1 MKMLNK
7 ILLIALLLSAEL
19 AFALSPDD
27 FVHQTSQKVMAVL
40 ETNESASAKEQ
51 SLTTVFVDTIDIEW
65 IAKFVLGKSW
75 NSLNDSQK
83 SEYLAAYKSYLIQS
97 YVPLFKKY
105 NHQKIT
111 IKSSQPI
118 ENNNYLI
125 TTEIVSDDKTI
136 RIDYRL
142 AAVGD
147 TFKVHDIVAEG
158 VGLLQTQRSDF
169 NAIISNQGF
178 PGLIKIL
185 HDKAH
190 PQG

>member
-142 AAVGD
+142 A
-147 TFKVHDIVAEG
+147 TP
-158 VGLLQTQRSDF
+158 LRSM
-169 NAIISNQGF
+169 I
-178 PGLIKIL
+178 
-185 HDKAH
+185 
-190 PQG
+190 